1 LGLKPRRNPERFL
14 GINMD
19 ISERK
24 AAETRLQESE
34 KRYASLTAA
43 APVGI
48 FHTDATG
55 RCTYVNDRYCQI
67 AGLSREEAAGEG
79 WQQGLHPD
87 DREKII
93 VEWERS
99 VQENCPFQLEYR
111 FQHPEGAVRW
121 VYGQA
126 VAERDTQDEII
137 GYVGIITD
145 ISDRKEAEAQIQEMT
160 QRLAL
165 ATNAANIGVW
175 DFDPVADRLIWDERM
190 YELYGIS
197 ANEFSGAYEA
207 WQQGVH
213 PEDMALAHDSVQA
226 AITGERD
233 FHTEFRVVW
242 PNGQIRFIE
251 AHAIVL
257 RDEEGNARRMI
268 GVNWDISDRKEAE
281 ADRLQAQK
289 IRLELK
295 LLEQLFDII
304 LAGYW
309 DWDIVNQQ
317 AYLSPSFKRM
327 FGYEDDELPNTLE
340 SWQNSI
346 FPEDLPSVLD
356 CFHRHIRSHGQIP
369 FYNEVRYRHKNGS
382 TVWAIC
388 SGQVI
393 EWDKEGNALR
403 IIGFNMNISDRKQTE
418 AHLRQLSARL
428 NLAVESAAIGIWDWD
443 ISTNILLWDRQMH
456 DLYGIAPQDF
466 AGVYEAWLERVHPE
480 DRQTTATAVGQAL
493 KSGMDFNREFRIVHP
508 DDSIRFIQANALVQ
522 YDDRGEPQRMIGINY
537 DITERQKTEQIIRQ
551 QAEREKLLRE
561 ITQKIRQSLDIQTI
575 FDTACQEIRSVLQ
588 VDRVGIFKFAPDSG
602 FSEGTFV
609 AESVVA
615 GFDSVVGILVRD
627 RCFGEDYAALYSRG
641 RILIADDIYQNGFSP
656 CHTDILAQFKVRA
669 CMVMPLPCGQELWG
683 LLCVHQCES
692 DRHWQQAEIDFTQ
705 QLANQIAIAIQQANL
720 YEQLQE
726 ELNERQ
732 QAQQLLTE
740 RNQQLAISNEELARA
755 TRLKDEFLAN
765 MSHELRT
772 PLNAILGMTE
782 GLQDAIFGE
791 VNKQQLKAVQ
801 TIKQSGSYLL
811 ELIDDILDLAKIESG
826 QIELEIAPTAVAPL
840 CRSSLAFIKQQSLK
854 KRIQVEIDLL
864 PNLPDLLVD
873 ERRIRQVLINLLAN
887 AVKFT
892 PEGGRITLKVSH
904 QWISPP
910 HLAGVTW
917 MQSFRRA
924 ASLKSDSLEKEAV
937 KYLRIAVID
946 TGIGIAPEHMDK
958 LFQPFVQIDST
969 LNRQYTG
976 TGLGLALVKR
986 IIELH
991 GGEVGLSSE
1000 VRTGSCFTISLP
1012 CTRTA
1017 NASPEPDSRQ
1027 LRAIQPKQ
1035 PEGQG
1040 SPLILLVEDNEANI
1054 VTVSSYLR
1062 AKGYRLLVAKNG
1074 LEAIALTQNE
1084 SPHLILMDIQMPKMD
1099 GLTAIEKIR
1108 RDLESAIPIIALT
1121 ALAMPGDRDR
1131 CLEVGA
1137 DRYLSKPIK
1146 LQQLVATIQQLLV
1159 PREEPH
1165 ANAIPFDR

>member
-1 LGLKPRRNPERFL
+1 
-14 GINMD
+14 
-19 ISERK
+19 
-24 AAETRLQESE
+24 
-34 KRYASLTAA
+34 
-43 APVGI
+43 
-48 FHTDATG
+48 
-55 RCTYVNDRYCQI
+55 
-67 AGLSREEAAGEG
+67 
-79 WQQGLHPD
+79 
-87 DREKII
+87 
-93 VEWERS
+93 
-99 VQENCPFQLEYR
+99 
-111 FQHPEGAVRW
+111 
-121 VYGQA
+121 
-126 VAERDTQDEII
+126 
-137 GYVGIITD
+137 
-145 ISDRKEAEAQIQEMT
+145 
-160 QRLAL
+160 
-165 ATNAANIGVW
+165 
-175 DFDPVADRLIWDERM
+175 
-190 YELYGIS
+190 
-197 ANEFSGAYEA
+197 
-207 WQQGVH
+207 
-213 PEDMALAHDSVQA
+213 
-226 AITGERD
+226 
-233 FHTEFRVVW
+233 
-242 PNGQIRFIE
+242 
-251 AHAIVL
+251 
-257 RDEEGNARRMI
+257 
-268 GVNWDISDRKEAE
+268 
-281 ADRLQAQK
+281 
-289 IRLELK
+289 
-295 LLEQLFDII
+295 
-304 LAGYW
+304 
-309 DWDIVNQQ
+309 
-317 AYLSPSFKRM
+317 M

-356 CFHRHIRSHGQIP
+356 CFRRHIRSRGQIP

-393 EWDKEGNALR
+393 EWDEEGNALR

-418 AHLRQLSARL
+418 AYLRQLSARL

-456 DLYGIAPQDF
+456 DLYGIDPEYF
-466 AGVYEAWLERVHPE
+466 TGVYEAWLERVHPE
-480 DRQTTATAVGQAL
+480 DRQATTTAVGHAL
-493 KSGMDFNREFRIVHP
+493 KSGMDFNSEFRIVHP
-508 DDSIRFIQANALVQ
+508 NGSIRFIQANALVQ

-537 DITERQKTEQIIRQ
+537 DVTERQKTEQIILQ

-561 ITQKIRQSLDIQTI
+561 IAQKIRQSLDLQTI
-575 FDTACQEIRSVLQ
+575 FDTACREIRSVLQ
-588 VDRVGIFKFAPDSG
+588 VDRVGIFKFNPGSG
-602 FSEGTFV
+602 FIEGIFV

-615 GFDSVVGILVRD
+615 GFDSVVDILVRD
-627 RCFGEDYAALYSRG
+627 RCFGENYAALYTRG
-641 RILIADDIYQNGFSP
+641 RILIADDIYQKGFSP
-656 CHTDILAQFKVRA
+656 CHTQILAQFNVRA
-669 CMVMPLPCGQELWG
+669 CMVMPLPCGRELWG
-683 LLCVHQCES
+683 LLCVHQCQS
-692 DRHWQQAEIDFTQ
+692 DRHWQQSDIDFTQ

-782 GLQDAIFGE
+782 GLQDGIFGE
-791 VNKQQLKAVQ
+791 VGKQQLKALQ

-826 QIELEIAPTAVAPL
+826 QIELEISPTAVAPL
-840 CRSSLAFIKQQSLK
+840 CRSSLAFIKQQALK

-892 PEGGRITLKVSH
+892 PEEGCITLKVSR
-904 QWISPP
+904 QWVSPQ

-917 MQSFRRA
+917 MQSFRTAKVRP
-924 ASLKSDSLEKEAV
+924 SKNSSHRGGEGM

-1000 VRTGSCFTISLP
+1000 VGTGSCFTIGLP
-1012 CTRTA
+1012 CTATSTV
-1017 NASPEPDSRQ
+1017 SPEPTPSPAQ
-1027 LRAIQPKQ
+1027 SIQVDTS
-1035 PEGQG
+1035 EGSS
-1040 SPLILLVEDNEANI
+1040 SPLILLAEDNEANI
-1054 VTVSSYLR
+1054 ITVSSYLR
-1062 AKGYRLLVAKNG
+1062 AKGYRILVAKNG
-1074 LEAIALTQNE
+1074 LEAVALTRDEGPN
-1084 SPHLILMDIQMPKMD
+1084 LILMDIQMPQMD
-1099 GLTAIEKIR
+1099 GLAAIQQIR
-1108 RDLESAIPIIALT
+1108 RDLASATPIIALT

-1137 DRYLSKPIK
+1137 NRYLSKPVK
-1146 LQQLVATIQQLLV
+1146 LQQLVATIQQLLA
-1159 PREEPH
+1159 PREDSHEH
-1165 ANAIPFDR
+1165 AISFDR